1 MIQLRFETEGC
12 QTFLPEVP
20 ATAQKQ
26 LDNAYEQLVS
36 RSGAGNDFLGWL
48 DLPEAAGSSE
58 IADVK
63 RVAERL
69 RQQSEVVVVIGI
81 GGSYLGARAV
91 IEALQSHFRA
101 LEPNANAPLVVFAG
115 NNISEDYLF
124 DLQNILDKK
133 EYSLIV
139 ISKSGT
145 TTEPA
150 IAFRILKQHCE
161 KKYGKEEAKK
171 RIVAITDRQRGA
183 LKQLATQE
191 GYDTFVIPD
200 NVGGRYSVLT
210 PVGLLPIA
218 AAGYDIDA
226 LLEGAHRMHEL
237 LLADKSLEGNPA
249 LHYAVMRNLLYH
261 NNKRVELMVA
271 YEPRLFYLIEWY
283 KQLFGESEGKEN
295 RGIFPAGCIFS
306 TDLHSLGQYVQEGQ
320 RMLFE
325 TVISVENANHEL
337 RIPMEGEDLDQLNYI
352 AGKRISEVNHK
363 AELGTM
369 LAHVDGGVPVI
380 RIVIPEVS
388 AYVLGQLIYFFEMG
402 CALSGYML
410 EVNPFDQP
418 GVEAYKKNMFALLGK
433 KGYEAQTE
441 ALNKRLRAES

>member
-1 MIQLRFETEGC
+1 M
-12 QTFLPEVP
+12 
-20 ATAQKQ
+20 
-26 LDNAYEQLVS
+26 
-36 RSGAGNDFLGWL
+36 
-48 DLPEAAGSSE
+48 
-58 IADVK
+58 
-63 RVAERL
+63 
-69 RQQSEVVVVIGI
+69 
-81 GGSYLGARAV
+81 
-91 IEALQSHFRA
+91 
-101 LEPNANAPLVVFAG
+101 FAG

-191 GYDTFVIPD
+191 GYNTFVIPD

-249 LHYAVMRNLLYH
+249 LHYAVMRNLLYFLILFVQVNGAQILQKRRH
-261 NNKRVELMVA
+261 VFCQEYTEQSVICEIVLFNRLTFNK
-271 YEPRLFYLIEWY
+271 F
-283 KQLFGESEGKEN
+283 
-295 RGIFPAGCIFS
+295 
-306 TDLHSLGQYVQEGQ
+306 
-320 RMLFE
+320 
-325 TVISVENANHEL
+325 
-337 RIPMEGEDLDQLNYI
+337 
-352 AGKRISEVNHK
+352 
-363 AELGTM
+363 
-369 LAHVDGGVPVI
+369 
-380 RIVIPEVS
+380 
-388 AYVLGQLIYFFEMG
+388 
-402 CALSGYML
+402 
-410 EVNPFDQP
+410 
-418 GVEAYKKNMFALLGK
+418 
-433 KGYEAQTE
+433 
-441 ALNKRLRAES
+441 